1 MPVLVRMVVRMHR
14 LVRVLVHMYGCGVQP
29 LVLMRVLTRVCV
41 QVRVRGLM
49 RVRMRMDK
57 SSGVIQTVMHGVLLL
72 I

>member
-1 MPVLVRMVVRMHR
+1 
-14 LVRVLVHMYGCGVQP
+14 
-29 LVLMRVLTRVCV
+29 V